1 MTRESAD
8 FLPGPA
14 PATPPAALDRP
25 QRVRTTERRIER
37 PFDRRVDETAG
48 PAPARS
54 QAPSPG
60 LSSTGARGTLPPDDD
75 GLFYP
80 LSPPPVPWPRIFP
93 QL

>member
-25 QRVRTTERRIER
+25 QRARIER

-48 PAPARS
+48 PAR
-54 QAPSPG
+54 
-60 LSSTGARGTLPPDDD
+60 SSTGARGTLPPDDD
-75 GLFYP
+75 GLYYR
-80 LSPPPVPWPRIFP
+80 LSPPPVPWPRVFP